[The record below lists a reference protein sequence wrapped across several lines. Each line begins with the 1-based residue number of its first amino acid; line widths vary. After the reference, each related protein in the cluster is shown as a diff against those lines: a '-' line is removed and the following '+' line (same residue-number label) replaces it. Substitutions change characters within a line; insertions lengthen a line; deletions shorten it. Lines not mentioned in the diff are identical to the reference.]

1 MQCDDIRR
9 LLQRSRDAGFA
20 LNARG
25 EVWAWNAAAE
35 ALTGRSAAEM
45 LDQSFAAKL
54 GAHGSLGKPLDA
66 EYCECAIRD
75 GGVPNFDFE
84 FRSALGEVR
93 WLNVSVLVFDS
104 PRNGPALVVHLAHE
118 ITATRRQHARYEQ
131 IIAAARQIIESA
143 KEEYHFLPV
152 SPLTER
158 EQAIL
163 RLLGEGRAAAQVAGS
178 LGISAQTL
186 RNHLRHVNQKLGTH
200 NRLEAVIHAARRGL
214 I

>member
-1 MQCDDIRR
+1 MQCDEIRR
-9 LLQRSRDAGFA
+9 LLQHSRDAGFA

-25 EVWAWNAAAE
+25 EVWAWNATAE
-35 ALTGRSAAEM
+35 ALTGFPAADM
-45 LDQSFAAKL
+45 LEQPLAAKL

-75 GGVPNFDFE
+75 GGVPNFDVE
-84 FRSALGEVR
+84 FRSALGKAR
-93 WLNVSVLVFDS
+93 WLNVSVLVFEAR
-104 PRNGPALVVHLAHE
+104 RNNPALVVHLAHE

-131 IIAAARQIIESA
+131 IIAAARQIIDSA

-158 EQAIL
+158 ERAIL
-163 RLLGEGRAAAQVAGS
+163 RLLGEGRAAGQVATA

-200 NRLEAVIHAARRGL
+200 NRLEAVIHAAHRGL